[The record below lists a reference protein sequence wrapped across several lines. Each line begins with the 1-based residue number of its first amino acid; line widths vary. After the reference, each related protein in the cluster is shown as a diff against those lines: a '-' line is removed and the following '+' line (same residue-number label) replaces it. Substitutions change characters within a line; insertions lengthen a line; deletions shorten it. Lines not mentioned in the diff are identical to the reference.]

1 MIIHYIH
8 VLYFNLVALF
18 NTPLVYIYAMKIAW
32 VLILIC
38 ILSGAKGE
46 DSSKYQP
53 TRSKILK
60 SLLSN
65 SLGLIEVSPGAKQQW
80 KNENT
85 QLIDFQIDGIAR
97 LSEKLL
103 FIENGSG
110 RLLLLNEG
118 DSLERWDKTK
128 FSGDRFGSFEFVHND
143 TLFSIG
149 GYGFWR
155 VTGAIRYFN
164 QVTRDWIVL
173 PTNKNV
179 AVASGVNAIFHYAP
193 KASKVYVI
201 CNEYPDEYLHK
212 SKKKSINVLHVQIFD
227 LASKKWAENSYALSP
242 NIGKELDDIKVM
254 AATNSSLYVNSKF
267 HDNTLELNFENN
279 SYAEMEEAFLRA
291 LVQIEGQRPLN
302 ITEKT
307 DSSIFITDLT
317 TEEQYEF
324 VTTRFEKKKKGNIY
338 TIESQV
344 ENTNWNNYIVGASFV
359 LNILLAGLWIQSRLT
374 NKTSNNEVTQGAL
387 AIEETTK
394 TKKFI
399 DLLDATE
406 SSVISTLV
414 ENYRAGKKSSI
425 DEINKILGIDKRP
438 YKIANNIRADALKMI
453 NKKFM
458 DFSANSDE
466 LIIRERSSFD
476 KRFFEYTL
484 NQRYVNKV

>member
-1 MIIHYIH
+1 M
-8 VLYFNLVALF
+8 LF
-18 NTPLVYIYAMKIAW
+18 TTPLAYIYAMKIAW
-32 VLILIC
+32 ALTFAC
-38 ILSGAKGE
+38 ILSAAKGE
-46 DSSKYQP
+46 DSSRYQL
-53 TRSKILK
+53 TRNRLLK
-60 SLLSN
+60 PLLSN
-65 SLGLIEVSPGAKQQW
+65 TLGVIEVSPGAIQQW
-80 KNENT
+80 KGANT
-85 QLIDFQIDGIAR
+85 QLYDFEIDGVAR

-103 FIENGSG
+103 FLENGSG
-110 RLLLLNEG
+110 RLLLLNDM

-155 VTGAIRYFN
+155 VTGAIRYFD
-164 QVTRDWIVL
+164 QTTRDWIVL

-179 AVASGVNAIFHYAP
+179 AVASGINAIFHYAP
-193 KASKVYVI
+193 KSSKVYVI
-201 CNEYPDEYLHK
+201 YSEYPEEYLHK
-212 SKKKSINVLHVQIFD
+212 RKEKSSSILYVQILD
-227 LASKKWAENSYALSP
+227 LASKNWAENSYMLSP
-242 NIGKELDDIKVM
+242 NIGKEFDDIKVM
-254 AATNSSLYVNSKF
+254 AATNGGLYVNSKF
-267 HDNTLELNFENN
+267 HDNTLELDFENN
-279 SYAEMEEAFLRA
+279 SYGEMEEAFLST
-291 LVQIEGQRPLN
+291 LLQIEGQRQLS

-317 TEEQYEF
+317 AEEQYEF
-324 VTTRFEKKKKGNIY
+324 VTSRFKKKKKGDIY
-338 TIESQV
+338 TIDTQAEDS
-344 ENTNWNNYIVGASFV
+344 NWNTYLLGASLI
-359 LNILLAGLWIQSRLT
+359 LNVLLAGLWIQRRSTYKTT
-374 NKTSNNEVTQGAL
+374 NKEATQGAL

-406 SSVISTLV
+406 SIVISALA

-458 DFSANSDE
+458 DFSGSTDE
-466 LIIRERSSFD
+466 LIIRERSTFD

>member
-1 MIIHYIH
+1 
-8 VLYFNLVALF
+8 
-18 NTPLVYIYAMKIAW
+18 MKIAW

-38 ILSGAKGE
+38 ILSGAKGG
-46 DSSKYQP
+46 DSSQYQP

-65 SLGLIEVSPGAKQQW
+65 HLGIIDVSSGAIQQW
-80 KNENT
+80 KGENT
-85 QLIDFQIDGIAR
+85 QLFDFQIDGIAR

-110 RLLLLNEG
+110 RLLLLNEM

-155 VTGAIRYFN
+155 VTGAIRYFDET
-164 QVTRDWIVL
+164 TRDWIAL
-173 PTNKNV
+173 PISNSI

-193 KASKVYVI
+193 KANKVYVI
-201 CNEYPDEYLHK
+201 YKDYPDEYLRK
-212 SKKKSINVLHVQIFD
+212 PKRNNTNVLHVRIFD
-227 LASKKWAENSYALSP
+227 LGSKNWTENSYTLSP
-242 NIGKELDDIKVM
+242 NIGKEFDDMKVM
-254 AATNSSLYVNSKF
+254 AATNSALYINSKF
-267 HDNTLELNFENN
+267 HDNTLELDFENN
-279 SYAEMEEAFLRA
+279 SYAEMEEDFLRT
-291 LVQIEGQRPLN
+291 LVQIEGQRPIS

-307 DSSIFITDLT
+307 DSSIYITDLASG
-317 TEEQYEF
+317 EQYEF
-324 VTTRFEKKKKGNIY
+324 ATTRFQKNKKGDIY
-338 TIESQV
+338 TIEAQ
-344 ENTNWNNYIVGASFV
+344 NAIQNWNNYILSASLI
-359 LNILLAGLWIQSRLT
+359 LNILFAGIWIKIRLT
-374 NKTSNNEVTQGAL
+374 NKPTSKDATLGAL

-406 SSVISTLV
+406 SSVISTLS

-458 DFSANSDE
+458 DFSGSTDE
-466 LIIRERSSFD
+466 LIIRERSTFD

>member
-1 MIIHYIH
+1 MNYIY

-18 NTPLVYIYAMKIAW
+18 NTPLAYIYAMKIVW
-32 VLILIC
+32 VLLLVF

-46 DSSKYQP
+46 DSSRYEISPFKCLN
-53 TRSKILK
+53 K
-60 SLLSN
+60 LLTN
-65 SLGLIEVSPGAKQQW
+65 NLGVIEVSPGAIQQW
-80 KNENT
+80 KGANT
-85 QLIDFQIDGIAR
+85 QLFDFQIDRIAR

-110 RLLLLNEG
+110 RLLLLNKM

-155 VTGAIRYFN
+155 VTGAIRYFD
-164 QVTRDWIVL
+164 QTTRDWMVL

-179 AVASGVNAIFHYAP
+179 AVASGINAIFHYAP

-201 CNEYPDEYLHK
+201 YNDYPDEYLREP
-212 SKKKSINVLHVQIFD
+212 KKKGTKGLYVQIWD

-242 NIGKELDDIKVM
+242 NIGKEFDDMKVM
-254 AATNSSLYVNSKF
+254 AATNGALYINSKF
-267 HDNTLELNFENN
+267 HDNTLELNFTQN
-279 SYAEMEEAFLRA
+279 SYSEMEEAFLRA
-291 LVQIEGQRPLN
+291 FVQIEGQRPIS

-307 DSSIFITDLT
+307 DSSIFITDLNS
-317 TEEQYEF
+317 EEHYEF
-324 VTTRFEKKKKGNIY
+324 VTTQFLKKKKGDIY
-338 TIESQV
+338 TIDVQTEDS
-344 ENTNWNNYIVGASFV
+344 NWYTYFIGASLI
-359 LNILLAGLWIQSRLT
+359 LNVLLAGIWIQRRSNYKTT
-374 NKTSNNEVTQGAL
+374 NKVVTQGAL
-387 AIEETTK
+387 AIEETIK

-406 SSVISTLV
+406 SIVISTLS

-458 DFSANSDE
+458 DFSGNTDE
-466 LIIRERSSFD
+466 LIMRERSGFD